1 MGPGEVRG
9 EKRTEAITF
18 TARGHA
24 IELPLLIARGARPGK
39 TLLVSAG
46 VHGDEFEGVRAIFET
61 FRKLDPSAMSG
72 DFVGVPVAN
81 PPAFWN
87 CTRTSPLDNGNL
99 ARVFPGDA
107 DGSPTEAI
115 AYYFD
120 RDILP
125 RADLYLD
132 LHSAGVK
139 CAMPTLVGY
148 HEPDLAARDAALA
161 FGAPVVWRHP
171 AVAPGR
177 TVSAAIARG
186 IPALYA
192 EARGAGR
199 IDPEDLRCYRTGID
213 NLLRHLGVLPG
224 VPAAPR
230 PCRFLNGDGN
240 IDSSVSSTQ
249 RGFLIP
255 CVELLEAVAHGQV
268 LGTLV
273 DVFGYEIERFTAP
286 REGVVVLIHACPL
299 VHPDEPL
306 FMVTG
311 ADAE

>member
-1 MGPGEVRG
+1 M
-9 EKRTEAITF
+9 
-18 TARGHA
+18 
-24 IELPLLIARGARPGK
+24 
-39 TLLVSAG
+39 
-46 VHGDEFEGVRAIFET
+46 HGDEFEGVRAIFET
-61 FRKLDPSAMSG
+61 FRDLDPSTMSG

-107 DGSPTEAI
+107 SGSPTEAI

-125 RADLYLD
+125 RADLYVD

-148 HEPDLAARDAALA
+148 HEFDLAARDAALA

-171 AVAPGR
+171 TVAPGR

-199 IDPEDLRCYRTGID
+199 IDPEGLRCYRAGID
-213 NLLRHLGVLPG
+213 NLLRHLGILPG
-224 VPAAPR
+224 VPAPPG

-255 CVELLEAVAHGQV
+255 CVELLETVEHGQV

-273 DVFGYEIERFTAP
+273 DVFGNEIDRFPAP
-286 REGVVVLIHACPL
+286 RDGVIVLIHACPL
-299 VHPDEPL
+299 VQPDEPL